1 MRVAASFALQTVA
14 TATVDGLGRVGIER
28 DG

>member
-1 MRVAASFALQTVA
+1 MRVAASFALQTFTA
-14 TATVDGLGRVGIER
+14 ATVGGLGRVGIER